1 MKIHLWFFTVVFF
14 VLGQPRRV
22 SNVDFHCCFTLDLPY
37 IASIVIYWRKV
48 TVEMRLKWK
57 DACWVTSSSQKEN
70 NLMLLLLL
78 LFSKLLCYVKVA
90 LSRQFFIL
98 LQILF
103 ENVIVTNFKNIVL
116 GHTGRLF
123 AWCCLPIFERVKA
136 WTISLVPMKAI
147 ERNLKINYDW
157 YINVGQ

>member
-22 SNVDFHCCFTLDLPY
+22 SNVDFHCCLTRDLPY

-48 TVEMRLKWK
+48 IVEIHLKWK
-57 DACWVTSSSQKEN
+57 DTCRVPSNCLKEN
-70 NLMLLLLL
+70 NLLLLLL

-90 LSRQFFIL
+90 LSRQFIIL

-103 ENVIVTNFKNIVL
+103 ENVIVTNFKIIVL

-123 AWCCLPIFERVKA
+123 PWCCLPIFEHVKA
-136 WTISLVPMKAI
+136 WTISLVSKKAI

-157 YINVGQ
+157 YISVGQ

>member
-48 TVEMRLKWK
+48 IVEIHLKWK
-57 DACWVTSSSQKEN
+57 DTCRVPSNCLKEN
-70 NLMLLLLL
+70 NLLLLLL

-103 ENVIVTNFKNIVL
+103 ENVIVTNFKIIVL

-123 AWCCLPIFERVKA
+123 AWCCLPTFEHVKA
-136 WTISLVPMKAI
+136 EAISLVSMKAI
-147 ERNLKINYDW
+147 ERNLQINYDW
-157 YINVGQ
+157 YISVGQ